1 MRRIN
6 ERTGQVLLAC
16 LLSSIMPLSAA
27 DNPAPQ
33 PSEIEQLKQMLADQQ
48 RQINELRQALAQQQG
63 SVSAKTASPVIP
75 AADPI
80 PVSTFRN
87 LGQVAS
93 TAAVLPRPAA
103 LPALPAPQA
112 APAKPLPESS
122 PLQLKIGDAYITP
135 VGFMDMTLVSRS
147 TNAGN
152 ALATNFGSI
161 PFANTTKGALSETR
175 LTAQNS
181 RIGLRVDALVKG
193 VKVLGYLESDFVG
206 FTPTNVSVSTNSDSL
221 RLRQYFIQLNKGKF
235 EFLAGQAWGMETP
248 NRVGISPL
256 PANVFITQDVDVN
269 YQAGLVF
276 TRQSGFRALYHPSD
290 KVVFGVA
297 LEDPEQYMGGSGG
310 GGLTVLPAAFTSLQA
325 NQLNDGTAN
334 YNVPNLHPDIVGKIA
349 FDPSPKFHLE
359 VVGIERTF
367 KIANPTTLATSTKA
381 SGSGAVNLGVQVATG
396 LRLLTNNFWGDGGG
410 RYIFGLAPDL
420 ILRADGSISPIHSGS
435 TLSGFEY
442 THKNSVIYALYGGVY
457 IQRNTALDTNG
468 KPVGY
473 GFTGS
478 SNGQNRAIQEATFGL
493 NQTLMR
499 DTKWGA
505 LNLMF
510 QYSYL
515 QRNPWFVA
523 QGQPA
528 DANVHM
534 GFVNFRYTLPGSAPT
549 LGR

>member
-1 MRRIN
+1 MKMTQPHSKTRA
-6 ERTGQVLLAC
+6 VALMACALSFLL
-16 LLSSIMPLSAA
+16 PLSAA
-27 DNPAPQ
+27 DPA
-33 PSEIEQLKQMLADQQ
+33 SEIEQLKQILADQQ
-48 RQINELRQALAQQQG
+48 RQINELRHALEQKDAAA
-63 SVSAKTASPVIP
+63 SAGPVTP
-75 AADPI
+75 LR
-80 PVSTFRN
+80 S

-93 TAAVLPRPAA
+93 AVPVLPPATP
-103 LPALPAPQA
+103 LPAPVASPAPQA
-112 APAKPLPESS
+112 APPKPEAESS

-135 VGFMDMTLVSRS
+135 VGFMDMTLASRS
-147 TNAGN
+147 TATGN
-152 ALATNFGSI
+152 ALATNFGNI
-161 PFANTTKGALSETR
+161 PFANTTKGSLTETR

-181 RIGLRVDALVKG
+181 RIGVRFDALVKS

-206 FTPTNVSVSTNSDSL
+206 FVPVNVAASTNSDSL
-221 RLRQYFIQLNKGKF
+221 RLRQYFVQLNKGKF

-276 TRQSGFRALYHPSD
+276 TRQSGFRFLYHPTN

-297 LEDPEQYMGGSGG
+297 LENPEQYIGGSGG
-310 GGLTVLPAAFTSLQA
+310 GGLTVLPTAYASLLST
-325 NQLNDGTAN
+325 QLNDGNSN

-349 FDPSPKFHLE
+349 FDPSSKFHLE
-359 VVGIERTF
+359 IVGIERTF
-367 KIANPTTLATSTKA
+367 KIANPAAPFATQSKA
-381 SGSGAVNLGVQVATG
+381 AGAGSVNLGLQVAPG
-396 LRLLTNNFWGDGGG
+396 LRLLTNNYWSDGGG

-420 ILRADGSISPIHSGS
+420 IVRANGSISPVHSGS

-442 THKNSVIYALYGGVY
+442 TKKNSAFYVMYGGVY
-457 IQRNTALDTNG
+457 IQRDTAFDANG
-468 KPVGY
+468 TTRIGY
-473 GFTGS
+473 GFTNS
-478 SNGQNRAIQEATFGL
+478 SNGQNRTIQEATFGL

-505 LNLMF
+505 VNLMF

-523 QGQPA
+523 IGQPT
-528 DANVHM
+528 DAHLQM
-534 GFVNFRYTLPGSAPT
+534 GFVNLRYTLPGSAPT